1 MIDEEIEA
9 VTDEDRALQA
19 TEGHDHLVAMA
30 M

>member
-9 VTDEDRALQA
+9 VTDEDRVLQA
-19 TEGHDHLVAMA
+19 TEAHDHLVAMA